1 MITDPSSAE
10 QVSAALADYLTTR
23 RIGFAGFVEEPAP
36 IGRGFDTF
44 IYAFRIA
51 SNADL
56 DPAWSSRLVA
66 RIYGSP
72 ARAPIAHHEAMVQ
85 RFAAGRG
92 YPALV
97 PLAVERPECVLGLPL
112 MVMEFVPGGT
122 AFDVLKKN
130 PLRIGSML
138 AAVGEL
144 HARLHALDLDGC
156 PLPYQGAF
164 AERQLDAAREYIER
178 VAPGRFDGE
187 LRWLEARRGLVHD
200 DAPSL
205 LHNDFHPLNVLA
217 GAGRTLTVIDWTD
230 AMLGDRHSDVGRTLA
245 LLWFAKIVATDRAER
260 LALLLLRGLMRRRH
274 IRGYTR
280 RLPLDAGRL
289 HYWETYHTLR
299 ACAQLAELASADAS
313 QLTEM
318 ARTLDPRLLDEAKA
332 RLSAL
337 IECAP

>member
-1 MITDPSSAE
+1 MITDPSSAG
-10 QVSAALADYLTTR
+10 QVSAALADYLATR
-23 RIGFAGFVEEPAP
+23 RIGFAGFVEEPAT

-51 SNADL
+51 GNADL

-66 RIYGSP
+66 RIYSSP
-72 ARAPIAHHEAMVQ
+72 ARAPVARHETLVQ
-85 RFAAGRG
+85 QFAAGRG

-97 PLAVERPECVLGLPL
+97 PLAVEGPECALGLPL

-144 HARLHALDLDGC
+144 HARLHALDLDSC
-156 PLPYQGAF
+156 PIPYEGAF
-164 AERQLDAAREYIER
+164 TDRQIDAARAHVER
-178 VAPGRFDGE
+178 VAPRRFDGE
-187 LRWLEARRGLVHD
+187 LRWLEARSDLVRD
-200 DAPSL
+200 EAPSL

-217 GAGRTLTVIDWTD
+217 GADRTLTVIDWTD
-230 AMLGDRHSDVGRTLA
+230 AMLGDRHYDVGRTLA

-274 IRGYTR
+274 ISGYRR

-299 ACAQLAELASADAS
+299 ACAQLAELASADTT

-318 ARTLDPRLLDEAKA
+318 ARTIDPRLLDEAKA
-332 RLSAL
+332 RLRTL
-337 IECAP
+337 IDRAP